1 MSLAAYPEID
11 AARAAWVAS
20 SISLAEMDA
29 ADLAQLRARFV
40 SKKGEIPALMRS
52 LGKLPQ
58 EERPAYGAAV
68 QSLREE
74 IEARLDEVEAAAAKT
89 RLEARLQSERLD
101 VSLDG
106 TDAQAGSLHPLLA
119 LRDELLD
126 LFVSMGFEVAD
137 APELDTE
144 WFNFTALNVPDDHP
158 ARDMQD
164 TFFVKRAAD
173 EESVVMRTHTS
184 NFQPHAMRD
193 RKPPFRL
200 INCGPVFRCDAD
212 ATHAPMFYQIEGV
225 VVDRTTNFA
234 NLKATLYTMV
244 RAMFGDAAQVRF
256 RPSFFPF
263 TEPSAEMDVD
273 CRSVGLD
280 RDGWMEIGGCG
291 MIHPNVL
298 RNGGIDPDGFQGF
311 AFGFGLDRMTMLRHG
326 ARDIFLLTAGDM
338 RFLKQ
343 FQGLA

>member
-1 MSLAAYPEID
+1 MSLPVFPEID
-11 AARAAWVAS
+11 AARAAWDLS
-20 SISLAEMDA
+20 SISLAEMDEA
-29 ADLAQLRARFV
+29 GLAQLRARFV
-40 SKKGEIPALMRS
+40 SKKGEIPALMRN

-58 EERPAYGAAV
+58 EDRPAYGAAV
-68 QSLREE
+68 QTLRETVE
-74 IEARLDEVEAAAAKT
+74 GSLDAAEAAVRDAALT
-89 RLEARLQSERLD
+89 LRLERETLD

-106 TDAQAGSLHPLLA
+106 ADSAAGSLHPLQA

-126 LFVSMGFEVAD
+126 LFVSMGFEIAD

-144 WFNFTALNVPDDHP
+144 WFNFSALNVPDDHP

-164 TFFVKRAAD
+164 TFFVERKEG
-173 EESVVMRTHTS
+173 EEPVVLRTHTS

-244 RAMFGDAAQVRF
+244 RSMFGEKAQLRF

-273 CRSVGLD
+273 CRSAGLD

-298 RNGGIDPDGFQGF
+298 RNGGIDPDQFQGF

-326 ARDIFLLTAGDM
+326 AKDIFLLSAGDM

-343 FQGLA
+343 FRGLA